1 MVCRNKKIKQRG
13 DGMNAD
19 FKRILGRRD
28 VLALAF
34 GAMIGWSW
42 VAVAGDWISRGGSL
56 GAILAFVGGG
66 LAITLIGLTYAE
78 LAAAMPKAGGEHVY
92 TKRALGRGWS
102 FICTWAIIFAYV
114 GVAAFESIAVA
125 MIAEYFFPAVKSGFL
140 WTIAGHD
147 VYAGSVAIGMGATL
161 IITLLNIMGVKQAA
175 IFQLIATVM
184 IVLGGVVLVT
194 GSAINGSTANFA
206 PLFTT
211 GFAGVAGVLVM
222 VPSMM
227 VGFDVIP
234 QSAEEIDLPFK
245 DIGKVLMLALGMAV
259 LWYVFII
266 IGVSLALDEGERMAS
281 TLTTA
286 AASKKMWAHPMAG
299 HLLVIA
305 GLGGVLTSWNAFVI
319 GGSRAIYALSRA
331 GQLPAV
337 FGKLHPTARTPW
349 AAITLIGFICLLSPL
364 LGRQSLVWIID
375 ASGLMIVTTYGLVAA
390 SFLILR
396 KREPD
401 MERPYRAPYG
411 TFVGWASVLL
421 SIALATL
428 YLPGSPAALIWP
440 HEWALILGWI
450 LFGAILFGLAKT
462 NKTQGV

>member
-1 MVCRNKKIKQRG
+1 MSGN
-13 DGMNAD
+13 

-42 VAVAGDWISRGGSL
+42 VAVAGDWIARGGTI
-56 GAILAFVGGG
+56 GAILAFIGGG

-78 LAAAMPKAGGEHVY
+78 LASAMPQAGGEHVY

-125 MIAEYFFPAVKSGFL
+125 MIAEYFYPAVKSGYL

-147 VYAGSVAIGMGATL
+147 VHAGSVAIGVGATL
-161 IITLLNIMGVKQAA
+161 VITLLNIMGVKQAA
-175 IFQLIATVM
+175 IFQLIAT
-184 IVLGGVVLVT
+184 ITIFAGGLVLFA
-194 GSAINGSTANFA
+194 GSSISGSPANFS
-206 PLFTT
+206 PLFTN
-211 GFAGVAGVLVM
+211 GLAGIAGVLVM

-234 QSAEEIDLPFK
+234 QSAEEIDLPFE

-259 LWYVFII
+259 LWYVLII
-266 IGVSLALDEGERMAS
+266 VGVSLALDEGERAAA

-286 AASKKMWAHPMAG
+286 AASQKVWSSPIAG

-331 GQLPAV
+331 GQLPAI
-337 FGKLHPTARTPW
+337 FGELHP
-349 AAITLIGFICLLSPL
+349 
-364 LGRQSLVWIID
+364 
-375 ASGLMIVTTYGLVAA
+375 
-390 SFLILR
+390 
-396 KREPD
+396 
-401 MERPYRAPYG
+401 
-411 TFVGWASVLL
+411 
-421 SIALATL
+421 
-428 YLPGSPAALIWP
+428 
-440 HEWALILGWI
+440 
-450 LFGAILFGLAKT
+450 KT
-462 NKTQGV
+462 R

>member
-1 MVCRNKKIKQRG
+1 MQ
-13 DGMNAD
+13 DD
-19 FKRILGRRD
+19 FKRILGRKD

-42 VAVAGDWISRGGSL
+42 VAVAGDWISRGGTI
-56 GAILAFVGGG
+56 GAIVAFIGGG

-92 TKRALGRGWS
+92 TKRALGKGWS

-125 MIAEYFFPAVKSGFL
+125 MIAEYFFPAVKSGYL
-140 WTIAGHD
+140 WSMAGYD
-147 VYAGSVAIGMGATL
+147 VHAGSVAIGMGATL
-161 IITLLNIMGVKQAA
+161 IITLLNVMGVKQAA
-175 IFQLIATVM
+175 IFQLIATVT
-184 IVLGGVVLVT
+184 IFLGGLVLLAGSSFN
-194 GSAINGSTANFA
+194 GSAANFA
-206 PLFTT
+206 PLFTS
-211 GFAGVAGVLVM
+211 GFAGIAGVLVM

-234 QSAEEIDLPFK
+234 QSAEEIDLPAK

-266 IGVSLALDEGERMAS
+266 IGVSLALNDSERTVA
-281 TLTTA
+281 TLTA
-286 AASKKMWAHPMAG
+286 AAASQKMWAHPLAG

-319 GGSRAIYALSRA
+319 GGSRAIFALARA
-331 GQLPAV
+331 GQLPAI
-337 FGKLHPTARTPW
+337 FGKLHPTRRTPW
-349 AAITLIGFICLLSPL
+349 AAIVLIGIICLLSPL
-364 LGRQSLVWIID
+364 FGRQSLIWIID

-401 MERPYRAPYG
+401 MERPYRTPYG
-411 TFVGWASVLL
+411 SFVGWSSVVL

-440 HEWALILGWI
+440 YEWALILGWI
-450 LFGAILFGLAKT
+450 AFGAILYIIAK
-462 NKTQGV
+462 NKTPNAL

>member
-1 MVCRNKKIKQRG
+1 MSGN
-13 DGMNAD
+13 

-42 VAVAGDWISRGGSL
+42 VAVAGDWIARGGTI
-56 GAILAFVGGG
+56 GAILAFIGGG

-78 LAAAMPKAGGEHVY
+78 LASAMPQAGGEHVY

-125 MIAEYFFPAVKSGFL
+125 MIAEYFYPAVKSGYL

-147 VYAGSVAIGMGATL
+147 VHAGSVAIGVAATL
-161 IITLLNIMGVKQAA
+161 VITLLNIMGVKQAA
-175 IFQLIATVM
+175 IFQLIAT
-184 IVLGGVVLVT
+184 ITIFAGGLVLFA
-194 GSAINGSTANFA
+194 GSSISGSPANFS
-206 PLFTT
+206 PLFTN
-211 GFAGVAGVLVM
+211 GLAGIAGVLVM

-234 QSAEEIDLPFK
+234 QSAEEIDLPFE

-259 LWYVFII
+259 LWYVLII
-266 IGVSLALDEGERMAS
+266 VGVSLALDEGERAAA

-286 AASKKMWAHPMAG
+286 AASQKVWSSPIAG

-331 GQLPAV
+331 GQLPAI
-337 FGKLHPTARTPW
+337 FGELHPKTRTPW
-349 AAITLIGFICLLSPL
+349 AAIVLIGLICVLSPL
-364 LGRQSLVWIID
+364 LGRQSLIWIID
-375 ASGLMIVTTYGLVAA
+375 ASGLMIVTTYGMVAT
-390 SFLILR
+390 SFLVLR

-401 MERPYRAPYG
+401 MERPYRTPYG
-411 TFVGWASVLL
+411 RFVGWASVIL

-428 YLPGSPAALIWP
+428 YMPGSPAALIWP
-440 HEWALILGWI
+440 HEWALIIGWI
-450 LFGAILFGLAKT
+450 LFGGILYAIAKT
-462 NKTQGV
+462 GRTTPV

>member
-1 MVCRNKKIKQRG
+1 MSN
-13 DGMNAD
+13 D
-19 FKRILGRRD
+19 FKRILGRKD

-42 VAVAGDWISRGGSL
+42 VAVAGDWISRGGTM
-56 GAILAFVGGG
+56 GAIAAFIGGG
-66 LAITLIGLTYAE
+66 LVITLIGLTYAE

-92 TKRALGRGWS
+92 TKRALGNGWS
-102 FICTWAIIFAYV
+102 FICTWAIIFAYI

-125 MIAEYFFPAVKSGFL
+125 MIAEYFFPAVKSGYL

-147 VYAGSVAIGMGATL
+147 VHAGSVAIGMGATL
-161 IITLLNIMGVKQAA
+161 IITLLNVMGVKQAA
-175 IFQLIATVM
+175 IFQLIATVT
-184 IVLGGVVLVT
+184 IFLGGLVLLM
-194 GSAINGSTANFA
+194 GSSLNGSTANFA
-206 PLFTT
+206 PLFTS
-211 GFAGVAGVLVM
+211 GFAGIAGVMVM

-234 QSAEEIDLPFK
+234 QSAEEINLPAK

-266 IGVSLALDEGERMAS
+266 IGVSLALNDTERTAA

-286 AASKKMWAHPMAG
+286 AASQKMWEHPLAG

-319 GGSRAIYALSRA
+319 GGSRAIFALARA
-331 GQLPAV
+331 GQLPAI
-337 FGKLHPTARTPW
+337 FGRLHPTRRTPW
-349 AAITLIGFICLLSPL
+349 AAIVLIGIICLLSPL
-364 LGRQSLVWIID
+364 FGRQSLIWIID

-401 MERPYRAPYG
+401 MERPYRTPYG
-411 TFVGWASVLL
+411 TFIGWSSVVL
-421 SIALATL
+421 SVALATL

-440 HEWALILGWI
+440 YEWVLILGWI
-450 LFGAILFGLAKT
+450 AFGVILFIMAK
-462 NKTQGV
+462 NKTSHIR